1 MDITEDI
8 DMGLLSRLFLKRAE
22 PSLDELDKVVSMSL
36 RLLRV
41 DLFEDLSNI
50 YSSQMEYEAANTLA
64 AQVAN
69 FLMGGDIDE
78 IARVSEEPLRSR
90 IIAILPQVRQKAAEY
105 MKADRQTREI
115 IVATHRMTAVLNF
128 GKYGTAWLEDPAK
141 IRIERLLVEFG
152 PEFPE
157 EIAPAAYMQL
167 FSAYHEVKRT
177 VWAAK

>member
-1 MDITEDI
+1 
-8 DMGLLSRLFLKRAE
+8 
-22 PSLDELDKVVSMSL
+22 
-36 RLLRV
+36 
-41 DLFEDLSNI
+41 
-50 YSSQMEYEAANTLA
+50 
-64 AQVAN
+64 
-69 FLMGGDIDE
+69 
-78 IARVSEEPLRSR
+78 
-90 IIAILPQVRQKAAEY
+90 